1 MQRGFARLN
10 PLLGLAALK
19 GEQFG
24 CFSCLCAK
32 ILEKAIVPKTFIYIT
47 YLSYTIS
54 APKIPSFLQPQT
66 LMIRCAMMCCIL
78 PRFQIQNR
86 KHEVI
91 LRKPG
96 SLHGQ
101 QVTLEKLDGFH
112 NVDSFPLWVT
122 FLGFP

>member
-1 MQRGFARLN
+1 MNNSGVSQ
-10 PLLGLAALK
+10 
-19 GEQFG
+19 
-24 CFSCLCAK
+24 LCAK

-54 APKIPSFLQPQT
+54 APKIQYFLQLTTDIDDQ
-66 LMIRCAMMCCIL
+66 MCCIL

-112 NVDSFPLWVT
+112 SGMWTAFRCGLHVGVSTNGCTQKAGWFINNGTSD
-122 FLGFP
+122 